1 MIRIKRQRIQT
12 KECKH
17 GIQQQHFIHFFKT
30 CFSVLHVADL
40 SVLVFD
46 LEWLCLR
53 LVCVFVLL
61 IEVAIDL
68 DLLVSALVLEEL
80 DGGFSSL
87 SVLLPV
93 WPDLVL
99 GPDVNHVN
107 SDRDDILK
115 SHAL

>member
-1 MIRIKRQRIQT
+1 M
-12 KECKH
+12 
-17 GIQQQHFIHFFKT
+17 
-30 CFSVLHVADL
+30 
-40 SVLVFD
+40 SVLVID

-61 IEVAIDL
+61 IEGAVDL

-80 DGGFSSL
+80 EGGFSSM

-99 GPDVNHVN
+99 GPEVNHV
-107 SDRDDILK
+107 
-115 SHAL
+115 